1 MEQQCFFH
9 DKKILGWKKKKKNC
23 ELKESRPVEDDFPTI
38 KTVG

>member
-9 DKKILGWKKKKKNC
+9 DKKILGWKKKKNC
-23 ELKESRPVEDDFPTI
+23 ELRESRPVEDDFPTI